1 MRYRE
6 ASNDPGRNLLSPR
19 VEDDDEL
26 RGIGERRPPGED
38 EGATVRV
45 AKTSELRASPQE
57 AQKRLSS
64 GFSRAHAGHLAMNVS
79 AGTSLII
86 AQLALESA
94 NFDGRSVDC
103 HVQNSHACS
112 RRAYDFCG

>member
-6 ASNDPGRNLLSPR
+6 ASRVPGKNLLSPR
-19 VEDDDEL
+19 VEEGEEL
-26 RGIGERRPPGED
+26 RGIGERPGD
-38 EGATVRV
+38 VATVRV
-45 AKTSELRASPQE
+45 AKTSESRASPQE

-64 GFSRAHAGHLAMNVS
+64 GFSRAHDGHLAMNVS

-94 NFDGRSVDC
+94 NFDGRSVEC

-112 RRAYDFCG
+112 RRYYDSCG